1 MRYEHLE
8 STREG
13 NDNFVGTECL
23 DPASGDLTVKGLSTD
38 ALSPTIF

>member
-23 DPASGDLTVKGLSTD
+23 DPASGDLTSEKGLS
-38 ALSPTIF
+38 ALMH